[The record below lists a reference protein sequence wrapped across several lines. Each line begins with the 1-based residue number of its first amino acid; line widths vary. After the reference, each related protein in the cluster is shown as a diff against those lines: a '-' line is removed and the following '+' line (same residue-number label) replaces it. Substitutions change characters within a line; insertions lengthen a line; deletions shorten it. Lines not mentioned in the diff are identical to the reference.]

1 MTGRDVP
8 KLDGRREKVQMARR
22 RKGLSGGAVQAS
34 RKKVLILFYP
44 GAGESAGNSPSQRAI
59 TTQATQFPRTVTAV
73 RPISISWSIAK
84 SRNNGSMGKLNE
96 VAAPKTISSEARA
109 TPAVPL
115 LLIISFRII
124 KTC

>member
-1 MTGRDVP
+1 MTGGDVP
-8 KLDGRREKVQMARR
+8 KLDRRREKVQMARR
-22 RKGLSGGAVQAS
+22 LKGLSGGAVKAS
-34 RKKVLILFYP
+34 GKKTADIVQP

-73 RPISISWSIAK
+73 RPMSISWSIAK
-84 SRNNGSMGKLNE
+84 RRNNGSMGRLNE
-96 VAAPKTISSEARA
+96 VAAPKTMSSEARA

-115 LLIISFRII
+115 LLIISVRII